1 MQGFPFSPAASQK
14 RLIKDK
20 APLATLLFE
29 ESHMRITRSITSWLR
44 LAMAAGVSAAM
55 LAACGGGSADQAA
68 AAAATRISASVV
80 SVSAPAQAPATMRFH
95 FRRAQHDEA
104 QWGVYSWWGP
114 VNPSPGWI
122 TGRFMMTGSDAFGG
136 YVDVPVDTGKGSIW
150 FLVTDGYGNKNCG
163 NDQGIDFTS
172 DMATKGQQIWMLEG
186 DCRLYATPPA
196 ISFGNLGEAKAHWL
210 SANTVVWPGTPGAG
224 SYKLYYAANG
234 GLGSA
239 PEGVTG
245 ADGSID
251 LAISGALAPALAS
264 RFPHLAGAT
273 ALTLSADAVAA
284 LPSKITSQ
292 FAIAQFDGAGN
303 LVQVT
308 SLQTNGMLDALF
320 AGAASGSKLGATF
333 SAAGVPTFRVW
344 APTAKAVSLN
354 VYASADAATASS
366 VAMIKD
372 GASGV
377 WTYTAPDAD
386 WTNHAYYTYTVN
398 VLSRWASNG
407 VVSNEV
413 TDPYSLSLNA
423 NGKRSFVANLDS
435 AELKPGGW
443 DAHEIPKLDHP
454 ADITLYELQVRDFSA
469 ADLTVPS
476 AHRGKFM
483 AFTDTASNGMRHL
496 RSLQK
501 AGLSHIHLLPSF
513 DIASVNETGCTTPV
527 IPDGP
532 ANSSAQQAAVAASDN
547 SDCFNWGYDPVHYT
561 APDGSFATDA
571 NDGAVR
577 VREFRSM
584 VKSLHEQGLRV
595 VMDVVYNHTSGSQQG
610 PLSVLDKIVPTYYY
624 RLNATGGITNDSCCA
639 DTAAENAMMAKLM
652 IDSVST
658 WARDYKVDS
667 FRFDIMGMAP
677 LAVINQLKADVS
689 AAAGRDIYLYGEA
702 WNFGTVANDARFVQ
716 ARQSN
721 MFGSGVGSFND
732 RLRDTVRGGGCCDSG
747 SSLISQQGFIN
758 GVYVD
763 PNAMSTQN
771 KDDLLRLGD
780 LVKVGLSGT
789 LRDYS
794 FTDRFGVLRKN
805 ADIDY
810 FGQRAGF
817 AASPQETINYV
828 EAHDNQTLFDLNA
841 YKLPASTSLADRVRV
856 QNLGAAINMLSQGVP
871 FFHAGQE
878 ILRSKS
884 MDRDSYNAGDWFNK
898 LDYSY
903 QSNNFGVGLPMQGVN
918 GSNWDLMSPI
928 LVNPLIKPDSAA
940 IISARDTFLDLLEI
954 RADSSL
960 FRLRTAQDVIER
972 VKFHNTGPQQ
982 VPGLIAMSIDGKG
995 YQHAKYSRVTV
1006 FFNVDKKA
1014 LDITI
1019 PELRSGML
1027 TLHHVQR
1034 KSTSDELAKSATYN
1048 RATGAFRIPPR
1059 STVVF
1064 VETAPVKAGL

>member
-1 MQGFPFSPAASQK
+1 
-14 RLIKDK
+14 
-20 APLATLLFE
+20 
-29 ESHMRITRSITSWLR
+29 MRTIRSITSRLR
-44 LAMAAGVSAAM
+44 LAIAAGACAAM
-55 LAACGGGSADQAA
+55 LSACGGGNADQRAPAIANRTAA
-68 AAAATRISASVV
+68 SVTSAS
-80 SVSAPAQAPATMRFH
+80 APLQAPATMRMH

-114 VNPSPGWI
+114 VNPSPAWI
-122 TGRFMMTGSDAFGG
+122 SGRFMLTGSDAFGG
-136 YVDVPVDTGKGSIW
+136 YVDIPVDTSKTSIW

-163 NDQGIDFTS
+163 NDQGIDFAPTIG
-172 DMATKGQQIWMLEG
+172 TQGQQVWMLEG
-186 DCRLYATPPA
+186 DCRIYATPPA
-196 ISFGNLGEAKAHWL
+196 ITFGNLGEAKAHWL
-210 SANTVVWPGTPGAG
+210 AAGTVVWPGTPASG

-251 LAISGALAPALAS
+251 LAIGGALAPALAS
-264 RFPHLAGAT
+264 KYPHLAGAT
-273 ALTLSADAVAA
+273 ALTLAADAVAA
-284 LPSKITSQ
+284 LPAKVSSQ
-292 FAIAQFDGAGN
+292 FAIAQFDNAGN

-308 SLQTNGMLDALF
+308 SLQTSGMLDALF
-320 AGAASGSKLGATF
+320 AGAAAGSKLGATF
-333 SAAGVPTFRVW
+333 NAAGVPTFRVW
-344 APTAKAVSLN
+344 APTARSVSLN
-354 VYASADAATASS
+354 IYADANAAGAAS
-366 VAMIKD
+366 VAMARD
-372 GASGV
+372 GASGI
-377 WTYTAPDAD
+377 WSYTAPDAG

-398 VLSRWASNG
+398 VLSRWAANG

-423 NGKRSFVANLDS
+423 NGQRSFVANLDS
-435 AELKPGGW
+435 AALKPGGW
-443 DAHEIPKLDHP
+443 DGHEIPKLDAP
-454 ADITLYELQVRDFSA
+454 TDIALYELQVRDFSA
-469 ADLTVPS
+469 ADLTVPP

-483 AFTDTASNGMRHL
+483 AFTDLESNGMRHL
-496 RSLQK
+496 RLLQK
-501 AGLSHIHLLPSF
+501 AGMTHIHLLPSF
-513 DIASVNETGCTTPV
+513 DIASVNETGCATPV

-532 ANSSAQQAAVAASDN
+532 ANSSAQQAAVAAGAD

-561 APDGSFATDA
+561 APEGSYATDA
-571 NDGAVR
+571 NDGMVR

-584 VKSLHEQGLRV
+584 VKALHESGLRV

-624 RLNATGGITNDSCCA
+624 RLNASGAITNDSCCA

-658 WARDYKVDS
+658 WARDYQVDS

-677 LAVINQLKADVS
+677 LAVITRLQADVN

-702 WNFGTVANDARFVQ
+702 WNFGVVANDARFVQ
-716 ARQSN
+716 ARQAN

-763 PNAMSTQN
+763 PNAQSTQT

-794 FTDRFGVLRKN
+794 FTDRFGAVRKN
-805 ADIDY
+805 SEIDY
-810 FGQRAGF
+810 FGQHAGF
-817 AASPQETINYV
+817 AASPQETINYI

-856 QNLGAAINMLSQGVP
+856 QNLGAAINMFAQGVP

-918 GSNWDLMSPI
+918 GGNWDLISPI
-928 LVNPLIKPDSAA
+928 LVNPLIKPGSAA
-940 IISARDTFLDLLEI
+940 IVSARDTFLDLLAI

-960 FRLRTAQDVIER
+960 FRLRSAQDVIER

-1019 PELRSGML
+1019 PELKARML
-1027 TLHHVQR
+1027 SLHQVQR
-1034 KSTSDELAKSATYN
+1034 QSTSDELAKTATYN
-1048 RATGAFRIPPR
+1048 RASGAFRIPPR

-1064 VETAPVKAGL
+1064 VETTPVKLGF

>member
-1 MQGFPFSPAASQK
+1 
-14 RLIKDK
+14 
-20 APLATLLFE
+20 
-29 ESHMRITRSITSWLR
+29 MRITRSITSRLR
-44 LAMAAGVSAAM
+44 LLLAAGVSVAL
-55 LAACGGGSADQAA
+55 LAACGGGADQASQPA
-68 AAAATRISASVV
+68 ASRTAASIVSSSVPAI
-80 SVSAPAQAPATMRFH
+80 APSTVRMH

-114 VNPSPGWI
+114 VHPSSAWI
-122 TGRFMMTGSDAFGG
+122 TDRFMMTASDAFGG
-136 YVDVPVDTGKGSIW
+136 YVDIPIDTSKGSIW
-150 FLVTDGYGNKNCG
+150 FLVTDGSGNKNCG
-163 NDQGIDFTS
+163 NDQGVDFAA
-172 DMATKGQQIWMLEG
+172 DIATNGQQVWMLEG
-186 DCRLYATPPA
+186 DCRIYASPPA

-210 SANTVVWPGTPGAG
+210 SNTTLVWPGTAATG
-224 SYKLYYAANG
+224 SYKLYYAAAG

-245 ADGSID
+245 ADGSMN
-251 LAISGALAPALAS
+251 LAISGALPPGLAAK
-264 RFPHLAGAT
+264 FPHLAGAT
-273 ALTLSADAVAA
+273 ALTLSAADAASVAA
-284 LPSKITSQ
+284 KVSGQ
-292 FAIAQFDGAGN
+292 FAIAQFDGSGN

-308 SLQTNGMLDALF
+308 SLQTSGMLDALF
-320 AGAASGSKLGATF
+320 AGAAANAKLGASF
-333 SAAGVPTFRVW
+333 SAAGVPTFRLW
-344 APTAKAVSLN
+344 APTAKSVSLN
-354 VYASADAATASS
+354 VYADANAAAATS
-366 VAMIKD
+366 VAMTRD
-372 GASGV
+372 SASGV
-377 WTYTAPDAD
+377 WSYTAPNAV
-386 WTNHAYYTYTVN
+386 WTNSAYYTYTVN

-407 VVSNEV
+407 IVTNTV

-423 NGKRSFVANLDS
+423 NGQRSFVANLDG
-435 AELKPGGW
+435 AALKPKGW
-443 DAHEIPKLDHP
+443 DGHDIPKLDHP
-454 ADITLYELQVRDFSA
+454 TDITLYELQVRDFSA
-469 ADLTVPS
+469 GDLTVPA

-483 AFTDTASNGMRHL
+483 AFTDLESNGMRHL

-501 AGLSHIHLLPSF
+501 SGMTHIHLLPSF
-513 DIASVNETGCTTPV
+513 DIASVNETGCSTPA
-527 IPDGP
+527 IPNAA
-532 ANSSAQQAAVAASDN
+532 ANSSEQQAAVAASDN
-547 SDCFNWGYDPVHYT
+547 TDCFNWGYDPVHYT
-561 APDGSFATDA
+561 APEGSFSTNP
-571 NDGAVR
+571 NDGVVR

-624 RLNATGGITNDSCCA
+624 RLNQNGGISNDSCCA

-652 IDSVST
+652 IDSVAT
-658 WARDYKVDS
+658 WAKDYKVDS

-677 LAVINQLKADVS
+677 LAVITKLKADVS
-689 AAAGRDIYLYGEA
+689 QAAGRDIYLYGEA
-702 WNFGTVANDARFVQ
+702 WNFGNVANDARFVQ
-716 ARQSN
+716 ARQAN
-721 MFGSGVGSFND
+721 MFGTGVGSFND
-732 RLRDTVRGGGCCDSG
+732 RLRDAVRGGGCCDG
-747 SSLISQQGFIN
+747 GTSLISQQGFIN

-763 PNAMSTQN
+763 PNAMSTQS

-841 YKLPASTSLADRVRV
+841 YKLPQATTLADRVRV

-918 GSNWDLMSPI
+918 GNNWDLMSPI
-928 LVNPLIKPDSAA
+928 LANPLIRPDSAA
-940 IISARDTFLDLLEI
+940 IIGARDYFNDLLEM
-954 RADSSL
+954 RKDTSL

-972 VKFHNTGPQQ
+972 VKFYNVGPAQ
-982 VPGLIAMSIDGKG
+982 VPGVIAMHIDGVG
-995 YQHAKYSRVTV
+995 YQHAKYKSVTV
-1006 FFNVDKKA
+1006 IINVDKVA
-1014 LDITI
+1014 RSLEI
-1019 PELRSGML
+1019 PELKWRKFD
-1027 TLHHVQR
+1027 LHKVQR
-1034 KSTSDELAKSATYN
+1034 KSSGDQLTKTAHYN
-1048 RATGAFRIPPR
+1048 GSGGVFSIPAR
-1059 STVVF
+1059 TTAVF
-1064 VETAPVKAGL
+1064 VE